1 MKMAKTALISVSNK
15 EGIAEFAKELNKLGY
30 RILST
35 GGTAKLL
42 KKNNI
47 NVTEISEYTG
57 FKEMLDGRV
66 KTLHPKIFGGIL
78 AVRGNK
84 NHMRQLKESNMEKID
99 IVVVNLYPFEETA
112 AGNASF
118 NETIEN
124 IDIGGPSLLRAAAK
138 NFESVITIVDPADYP
153 MVLGQLKGNKTDEK
167 LHSALAL
174 KAFEHTARY
183 DSIINNYFREKF
195 STEIGRA

>member
-84 NHMRQLKESNMEKID
+84 GHMGQLKENSMEKID
-99 IVVVNLYPFEETA
+99 IVAFNLSPFEET
-112 AGNASF
+112 G
-118 NETIEN
+118 E
-124 IDIGGPSLLRAAAK
+124 K
-138 NFESVITIVDPADYP
+138 NPP
-153 MVLGQLKGNKTDEK
+153 P
-167 LHSALAL
+167 
-174 KAFEHTARY
+174 R
-183 DSIINNYFREKF
+183 
-195 STEIGRA
+195 